1 MKVRIN
7 KLPKGF
13 SLRNETVMKN
23 KSHGGSHTGDQEAF
37 GLVTL
42 PDPYTNDMTT
52 SGFNNSFKDV
62 NTTLK
67 AVPRE
72 EANLEAE
79 IGETVLTDMNNDGD
93 FELYNIGGKRHHK
106 GGTPLNLPPQSFIY
120 SDTGAMKLD
129 KFELSEMGIDSKKKL
144 TPAEISKNYQL
155 NKYIS
160 ILNDPHSDK
169 IANDTAEYMMQK
181 NKESLSQLAFLQEA
195 KKDFE
200 DGVPLASYPYLYNQ
214 GIDPIRFSQK
224 IEGLTKQEAEQKAL
238 MQLPPEERM
247 KIMKLKEMVQQASQ
261 QQQAM
266 PPQGPAQ
273 GQQTHTMPD
282 GTVHPGATHE
292 EYMAMQQGQ
301 QGPSQPMM
309 PQGMPMQPPMAQAPM
324 PMMRYGGAL
333 RKFQGDTGSSEVDQI
348 NTQIDGIQNQ
358 LDSLQT
364 DTYYNQVLKQI
375 QSAQDD
381 YFDQLD
387 NQNKIGNELSTN
399 AELRTS
405 NSELYGSA
413 YNNKNVIPVSE
424 MDFAQDVQ
432 KWKKHIEAGGQP
444 PLTANPAYTEAYNQI
459 NGNSTFNPQEE
470 EESSDAEAI
479 INNTYITNTE
489 KENKELEKVHKQYQ
503 DYIRS
508 ISYEGVTDE
517 RKNEKQGYAPMDSPL
532 DFQDTTS
539 PYYVGSAFATG
550 DTLET
555 MKYGGSVR
563 KLKRFKKG
571 GQIPKSAFPITN
583 KSTGEVIAANQNELD
598 SLKDSN
604 KSLHDRIL
612 QAYGQSTGN
621 ASEVPSRTS
630 SDETKKTYK
639 GYNSWSDW
647 YMSPE
652 SAEYRDKR
660 YQAYRIVADK
670 NGLTPLEAEAYH
682 SQYGQYM
689 KEVDGFT
696 SKAENDPLYA
706 NNPNW
711 DSTYEWEM
719 SDTPCAEGESGCKEY
734 GGNTW
739 RVTSWD
745 KKGQNWYYN
754 QQQGEL
760 GLTENGETISPMD
773 SETVK
778 HMQSGMSGGII
789 LQNTGQGDDTYNAPV
804 NFDVYTN
811 EDGTQVDPLSGTSK
825 VEGWAGN
832 NTMFNAEGTYD
843 IVPAEG
849 CTNAAEIKA
858 ACDAQGGTFTPWD
871 PETQTGCTCESAEK
885 EEVPEDII
893 PGEVPPGVEPSPPEW
908 WIQDKLGYQNALDN
922 KMSLRKYYPWAPKYA
937 QNLIDPV
944 FKDPTREIAA
954 IGEQAVIAA
963 DTASAFSGPQRA
975 AAVHAKAQG
984 KAAQQIADTVNRVQ
998 SDNITIANTVNA
1010 KNAEIM
1016 YKTQVLNNNE
1026 AKQLYD
1032 NTMLV
1037 EQNYDN
1043 AIRKANTEIT
1053 KQLQNAYTNMAN
1065 TYNLNT
1071 LYKNFDILP
1080 GTGGMVNITNYDEFN
1095 KDPNHQS
1102 SQSVAQQYAS
1112 FKQQMLKSPGVD
1124 PDDIPK
1130 FQEWYN
1136 TLFKSGQGAANND
1149 AQAVLTGG
1157 YNTQGSYKRGG
1168 EFRDLRLAQK
1178 SMELKNFLG
1187 GS

>member
-1 MKVRIN
+1 MKVRIK

-13 SLRNETVMKN
+13 SVRDGHVMKN
-23 KSHGGSHTGDQEAF
+23 KSHGGSHTGDQESF

-42 PDPYTNDMTT
+42 PSPYTNDIT
-52 SGFNNSFKDV
+52 SGNFNNPFGDV
-62 NTTLK
+62 NTSLK

-79 IGETVLTDMNNDGD
+79 VGETVLTDMNNDGD

-144 TPAEISKNYQL
+144 TPAEVSKNYQL

-160 ILNDPHSDK
+160 ILSDPHSDK

-224 IEGLTKQEAEQKAL
+224 VEGLTKQEAEQKAL

-261 QQQAM
+261 QSAGPQGPPQMTAPQGMPPQQMTEQPM
-266 PPQGPAQ
+266 PPQG
-273 GQQTHTMPD
+273 
-282 GTVHPGATHE
+282 
-292 EYMAMQQGQ
+292 MA
-301 QGPSQPMM
+301 
-309 PQGMPMQPPMAQAPM
+309 MQPPMAQAAPM

-333 RKFQGDTGSSEVDQI
+333 RKFQGDTGSSEVDMI
-348 NTQIDGIQNQ
+348 NAQQQGIQNQ
-358 LDSLQT
+358 IDNLNT
-364 DTYYNQVLKQI
+364 DTYYNEVLKQI
-375 QSAQDD
+375 QAAQNM

-387 NQNKIGNELSTN
+387 NQEKISNELGANQS
-399 AELRTS
+399 LRNS
-405 NSELYGSA
+405 NSELTGAA
-413 YNNKNVIPVSE
+413 YNNKNIIPGSE
-424 MDFAQDVQ
+424 MEFAQDVL
-432 KWKKHIEAGGQP
+432 KWKKHIEAGGQAP
-444 PLTANPAYTEAYNQI
+444 STINPAYTEAYNQI
-459 NGNSTFNPQEE
+459 NGNYEFKEE
-470 EESSDAEAI
+470 EEENTEDTQAV
-479 INNTYITNTE
+479 INNTYITNAE
-489 KENKELEKVHKQYQ
+489 KENKELERVHKQYQ

-508 ISYEGVTDE
+508 ISHEQVTDQ
-517 RKNEKQGYAPMDSPL
+517 RQNEKQGYAPMNSPL
-532 DFQDTTS
+532 DFQDKSS
-539 PYYVGSAFATG
+539 PYYVGSPFATG

-555 MKYGGSVR
+555 MRYGGSVR

-583 KSTGEVIAANQNELD
+583 KRTGEVIAANQNELD
-598 SLKDSN
+598 NLKDSN
-604 KSLHDRIL
+604 KALYDRIV
-612 QAYGQSTGN
+612 QAYGSSTGN
-621 ASEVPSRTS
+621 ASEVPTRTS

-639 GYNSWSDW
+639 GFNSWSD
-647 YMSPE
+647 YYDSDDA
-652 SAEYRDKR
+652 STYRDKR
-660 YQAYRIVADK
+660 YQAYRIVAEK
-670 NGLTPLEAEAYH
+670 NGMTPLSAEEYH
-682 SQYGQYM
+682 KKYSQYM
-689 KEVDGFT
+689 REVDSFT
-696 SKAENDPLYA
+696 SKSENDPLYA

-719 SDTPCAEGESGCKEY
+719 SDTPCAQGESGCKEY

-754 QQQGEL
+754 QEQKSL
-760 GLTENGETISPMD
+760 GLTEDGESIDPMDAETIQ
-773 SETVK
+773 
-778 HMQSGMSGGII
+778 HMQTGMNAGII
-789 LQNTGQGDDTYNAPV
+789 LQNTGQGEDTYDAPV

-825 VEGWAGN
+825 AEGWAGN

-849 CTNAAEIKA
+849 CTNAAEIQQQ
-858 ACDAQGGTFTPWD
+858 CEAQGGTFTPWD
-871 PETQTGCTCESAEK
+871 PQTQTGCTCEPAEQK
-885 EEVPEDII
+885 EVPEDII
-893 PGEVPPGVEPSPPEW
+893 PGEIGKPATLPKPEW
-908 WIQDKLGYQNALDN
+908 WIQDKLKYQNALDN
-922 KMSLRKYYPWAPKYA
+922 KMSLRKYYPWAPKYNA
-937 QNLIDPV
+937 HLIDPV

-975 AAVHAKAQG
+975 AAVQAKAQG
-984 KAAQQIADTVNRVQ
+984 KAGQQIADTVNRVQ
-998 SDNITIANTVNA
+998 SDNITIANTVAA

-1043 AIRKANTEIT
+1043 AMRKANTEIT
-1053 KQLQNAYTNMAN
+1053 DSLSNAYTNMAN

-1080 GTGGMVNITNYDEFN
+1080 GTGGMVDITNYDEFN

-1102 SQSVAQQYAS
+1102 PQSVAQQYAN
-1112 FKQQMLKSPGVD
+1112 FKQTMLKSPGVD

-1130 FQEWYN
+1130 FQEWYE
-1136 TLFKSGQGAANND
+1136 TIFKSGQGVPNND

-1157 YNTQGSYKRGG
+1157 YARRGG

-1178 SMELKNFLG
+1178 GMELKNFLTG
-1187 GS
+1187 V